1 MSSLWRVIGAIA
13 LLFGGAVGLLM
24 SLCGG
29 VFTFAGLTAQG
40 ISGFLVISIPSL
52 LGGAAIAW
60 FAIKK
65 FREGLRR
72 PPES

>member
-1 MSSLWRVIGAIA
+1 MSSLGKVVGTIA
-13 LLFGGAVGLLM
+13 LLLAGTAGLLM

-29 VFTFAGLTAQG
+29 VFTFAGLTARG
-40 ISGFLVISIPSL
+40 MSEFLVISVPSL
-52 LGGAAIAW
+52 LGGAAIVW